1 MIFYTKETFYFYFS
15 CSKIM
20 DSKQDRYIPVSN
32 NQFDHEFFIK
42 NLSPTTDSYP

>member
-15 CSKIM
+15 CSQIM
-20 DSKQDRYIPVSN
+20 DSKQDRYISN